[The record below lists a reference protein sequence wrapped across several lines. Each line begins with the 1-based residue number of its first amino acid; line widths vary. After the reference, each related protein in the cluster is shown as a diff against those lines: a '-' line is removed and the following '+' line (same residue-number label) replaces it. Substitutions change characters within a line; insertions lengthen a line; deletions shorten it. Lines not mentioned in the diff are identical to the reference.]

1 MEYVREGCLEK
12 DGMLCNRCGKAEWVG
27 PKFSRIPAP
36 YPDSDNAGHYLP
48 LSKTP
53 RTINGK
59 ARAIDDLAPRKLFK
73 DGSISSSNCEKLR
86 TFSEEFCVEEK
97 HVVSYVKHLEQLATV
112 ASYSIRERERRLNQT
127 IEEGKQYQDY
137 NWSDLIESGKLSKL
151 KVKELDKNLKE
162 HQLPSAGKKPD
173 KLKRIT
179 SGFYLRND
187 KEATSEDKPS
197 GPNSDSV
204 WESDS
209 NDDDVLAVI
218 GDSDTK

>member
-12 DGMLCNRCGKAEWVG
+12 DEMLCNRCGKVEWVG
-27 PKFSRIPAP
+27 AKFSRIPAP
-36 YPDSDNAGHYLP
+36 YPDPDNASHYLP

-59 ARAIDDLAPRKLFK
+59 ARAIDDRAPRANIRKLFK

-86 TFSEEFCVEEK
+86 TFSEELCVEEK

-112 ASYSIRERERRLNQT
+112 ASNIRERERRFNRT

-137 NWSDLIESGKLSKL
+137 NWSDLNESGKLSQL
-151 KVKELDKNLKE
+151 KVKELDKYLKE
-162 HQLPSAGKKPD
+162 HQLPSAGKKLD
-173 KLKRIT
+173 KLKRFT
-179 SGFYLRND
+179 ADFHLRND
-187 KEATSEDKPS
+187 KEATSEDKPAD
-197 GPNSDSV
+197 PVSDSV

-209 NDDDVLAVI
+209 DDDNVN
-218 GDSDTK
+218 SCHW